1 MAIGT
6 VGLAVAAILISG
18 LALLPAESTVPGS
31 RVESD
36 SYTSPVTIARCITT
50 NINRKRPELLVRHRP
65 GDVED
70 GSFYLILSTRQ
81 QAEATYGV
89 IRVEQREAGSHLTTW
104 LPERSLASAPA
115 EIAQKLIAGC

>member
-6 VGLAVAAILISG
+6 AGLVIAAILISSY
-18 LALLPAESTVPGS
+18 ALSPAESTAPGS

-50 NINRKRPELLVRHRP
+50 NINRKRPELLVRHRT

-70 GSFYLILSTRQ
+70 GSIYLILSTTQ
-81 QAEATYGV
+81 QAETTYGV
-89 IRVEQREAGSHLTTW
+89 IRVDRREAGSHLTTW
-104 LPERSLASAPA
+104 FPARSLVAAPA
-115 EIAQKLIAGC
+115 EIAQKLVAGC